1 MKKPS
6 KARSV
11 GAAAP
16 MPFDDGDWKAR
27 DALSTLKRAEEIKQ
41 DPKLMAAVKKHAA
54 VEREALSKVIR
65 RKT

>member
-1 MKKPS
+1 MKKPT
-6 KARSV
+6 KAKSV
-11 GAAAP
+11 GAAVP
-16 MPFDDGDWKAR
+16 MPMEDPDWRAR

-41 DPKLMAAVKKHAA
+41 DPKLMEAVKKHAA